1 VKIATATPE
10 DFSDRFTV
18 VVDPDA
24 TPVNWDAAVV
34 RFLIKYIE
42 RQSADTP
49 AAGLSIYNPGKIED

>member
-1 VKIATATPE
+1 MKIATATP

-24 TPVNWDAAVV
+24 EPVNWDAAIV

-49 AAGLSIYNPGKIED
+49 AAIRLFHPGDERLVQ